1 MVAKSGCSKKAVEAV
16 AAAVEAAEAVVPVV
30 QLPDLDPVL
39 APNLDPAPGLVLNVV
54 IVLALLPAGAAP
66 DPEDLVNESPDQSA
80 FLIEPS
86 HIFCGKNVKHDKRRN

>member
-66 DPEDLVNESPDQSA
+66 DPEDLVIESPDQSA

-86 HIFCGKNVKHDKRRN
+86 HIFLWEKCKT

>member
-54 IVLALLPAGAAP
+54 LALLPAGAAP
-66 DPEDLVNESPDQSA
+66 DPEDLVKESPDQSA

-86 HIFCGKNVKHDKRRN
+86 HIFLWEKCKT

>member
-1 MVAKSGCSKKAVEAV
+1 MPTVVDWTTLLTNLTTPNSMVAKSGCLKKAVEAVV

-66 DPEDLVNESPDQSA
+66 DPEDLV
-80 FLIEPS
+80 
-86 HIFCGKNVKHDKRRN
+86 KRIP

>member
-1 MVAKSGCSKKAVEAV
+1 MVAKSGSLKKAVEAV

-66 DPEDLVNESPDQSA
+66 DPEDLVKESPDQSA

-86 HIFCGKNVKHDKRRN
+86 HIFLWEKCKT